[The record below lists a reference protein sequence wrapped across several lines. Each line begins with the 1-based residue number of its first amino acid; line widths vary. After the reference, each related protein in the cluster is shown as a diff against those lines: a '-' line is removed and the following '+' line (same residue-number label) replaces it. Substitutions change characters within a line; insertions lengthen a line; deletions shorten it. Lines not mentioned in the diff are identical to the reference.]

1 MYISILCVRLWKI
14 YRNVTKRG
22 EEYSYRWLLR
32 GTIFYL
38 RYGFNIIKNILKY
51 YETGRRIFLRI
62 VAPRDTPR
70 HPNKIEMERHEAC
83 FKSNSD
89 QEFKYFCLMPCNALF
104 GDKCYPFFRGVLEI
118 QSSPEHQP
126 YFMCCRKWRVDCWS
140 SWCDPQNHAAI
151 NALLAPS
158 GQCVNTF
165 SFDLCIYWAL
175 VRCLK
180 AIP

>member
-70 HPNKIEMERHEAC
+70 HPTRLRWSGTKLALNQIQIKN
-83 FKSNSD
+83 SNTFASCHATHFLVINATHSS
-89 QEFKYFCLMPCNALF
+89 EVSLKYKVLLNINHILCAVEN
-104 GDKCYPFFRGVLEI
+104 GVLT
-118 QSSPEHQP
+118 
-126 YFMCCRKWRVDCWS
+126 VDL
-140 SWCDPQNHAAI
+140 PGA
-151 NALLAPS
+151 
-158 GQCVNTF
+158 T
-165 SFDLCIYWAL
+165 
-175 VRCLK
+175 LK
-180 AIP
+180 IMLP